1 MTIIEANKIAVIIG
15 EADGGCINCVT
26 ILAKEMQEAFTAF
39 EWTVNKDAF
48 DYTSDRDV
56 QRVSVKERYGRANE
70 RSKEQ

>member
-1 MTIIEANKIAVIIG
+1 MTIIEASKIAIIIG

-26 ILAKEMQEAFTAF
+26 SLAKEMQEAFPAF
-39 EWTVNKDAF
+39 KWTVNKDAF
-48 DYTSDRDV
+48 YTSDRDL